1 MKSVQSF
8 YDEVSSQYTDL
19 ISKCV
24 PRYGELLYNMFHYIP
39 DDFKPKRILDLGC
52 GTGNLTAEILKHFP
66 EAEVD
71 ALDLS
76 EEILKE
82 SQKRFSAQPNVR
94 YIQADFREMHLAPGS
109 YDLILSSIAIHHVQD
124 PDKIKLYQ
132 DICQALTP
140 NGLFI
145 FADQTR
151 GVTEEIYQKHISR
164 WKEEAFNL
172 GSTQQNWDM
181 WMEHQ
186 NAHDFH
192 TPVNW
197 HLRELELAGFKE
209 VDVIWKNI
217 MWAIFWARKVHDDSA
232 TEQK

>member
-8 YDEVSSQYTDL
+8 YDQLSSQYTNL

-24 PRYGELLYNMFHYIP
+24 PRYGELMYNMFHYIP
-39 DDFKPKRILDLGC
+39 EDYNPKRILDLGC
-52 GTGNLTAEILKHFP
+52 GTGNLTEQVLKHYP
-66 EAEVD
+66 EAEID

-82 SQKRFSAQPNVR
+82 SQKRFMSQPNVR
-94 YIQADFREMHLAPGS
+94 YIQADFRAMHLAPGS
-109 YDLILSSIAIHHVQD
+109 YDLVLSSIAIHHIPD
-124 PDKIKLYQ
+124 EDKIKLYQ
-132 DICQALTP
+132 DIFQALTP

-151 GVTEEIYQKHISR
+151 GITDDIYKKHFLR
-164 WKEEAFNL
+164 WKEEAFGL
-172 GSTQQNWDM
+172 GSTQENWDM

-197 HLRELELAGFKE
+197 HLQQLEAAGFKE
-209 VDVIWKNI
+209 VDLIWKNI
-217 MWAIFWARKVHDDSA
+217 MWAVIWAKKVQYDA
-232 TEQK
+232 

>member
-8 YDEVSSQYTDL
+8 YDQLSGQYTDL

-24 PRYGELLYNMFHYIP
+24 PRYNELLYNMFHYIP
-39 DDFKPKRILDLGC
+39 EDFKPKRILDLGC
-52 GTGNLTAEILKHFP
+52 GTGNLTEQILKHFP
-66 EAEVD
+66 EAEID

-82 SQKRFSAQPNVR
+82 SQKRFMSQPNIR

-109 YDLILSSIAIHHVQD
+109 YDLILSSIAIHHIED
-124 PDKIKLYQ
+124 AEKTILYR
-132 DICQALTP
+132 DIFSALTV
-140 NGLFI
+140 NGVFI

-151 GVTEEIYQKHISR
+151 GINEEIYHKHISR
-164 WKEEAFNL
+164 WKEEAFKL
-172 GSTQQNWDM
+172 GSTQENWDM

-197 HLRELELAGFKE
+197 HLKQLESSGFAE
-209 VDVIWKNI
+209 VDIIWKNI
-217 MWAIFWARKVHDDSA
+217 MWAVIWARKR
-232 TEQK
+232 